1 MKNIYLITGIAGFI
15 GSHIAEELLK
25 NPNNIVIGIDNF
37 FSGYQKNLDTI
48 SSTNLVFYKGDIR
61 DDEIMTQIFSQN
73 KIEYIFHEAAIVSVQ
88 KSIDN
93 PIQSN
98 QVNVLGTLKLL
109 QFARLNDVKRVVFAS
124 SAAVYGDEPSLPK
137 NEDSS
142 TKPISPYGVEKLIAE
157 QYMNLYSDMF
167 NLETINLRYFN
178 IYGPRQD
185 PTSEYSGVISIFE
198 EKFSQNECPII
209 YGNGKQFRD
218 FLHVKDLVKVNICS
232 MHQPYNYKNRLICCG
247 TGEEVSIN
255 NLFDIFCKRYK
266 KKWVKIYS
274 VSRRGDI
281 FGSISNNARMLSLL
295 KEEKLIRLSQN
306 IQLDY

>member
-218 FLHVKDLVKVNICS
+218 FLHV
-232 MHQPYNYKNRLICCG
+232 
-247 TGEEVSIN
+247 
-255 NLFDIFCKRYK
+255 
-266 KKWVKIYS
+266 
-274 VSRRGDI
+274 
-281 FGSISNNARMLSLL
+281 
-295 KEEKLIRLSQN
+295 
-306 IQLDY
+306 